1 MLVKQRVKK
10 LLSSLIIISA
20 LSLSGCGAKITQ
32 TNTTMTIESG
42 DKLNFQPTDYFTS
55 SKPDAFDE
63 FVIDTTDVDTTTPG
77 IYNIVVAYKKDRY
90 SISVNVTETIQCINE
105 SFTTEAGKKLEV
117 QTTDIFSAPDA
128 SMYDLI
134 HLDTSSVDTNI
145 VGTYMVNAEYKD
157 RTYPITI
164 SVQDTTA
171 PVLTIKPLGTY
182 NVNDVVKIESVADV
196 RDFSD
201 YTVSFLLDNVKT
213 SEITLSKGTTDYQVV
228 AEDIYGNQST
238 RIATLSA
245 YQTPEDTL
253 KKIAEAEKAA
263 LEMLEQW
270 AQSQNGGGSG
280 NNSGNNNQNQG
291 QSSNNGGGQSSS
303 NNQSQGG
310 NSNNNGQ
317 TDQQTQDAFNAAGQG
332 HDTSIDLDN
341 VEQGDSIG
349 KGTIGG

>member
-1 MLVKQRVKK
+1 MMRKK
-10 LLSSLIIISA
+10 LLSTLIIISA

-238 RIATLSA
+238 RIATISA

-270 AQSQNGGGSG
+270 AQSQNGGG
-280 NNSGNNNQNQG
+280 SGNNNQNQG

-317 TDQQTQDAFNAAGQG
+317 TDQQTQDAFSNAGAG
-332 HDTSIDLDN
+332 SIDVDATKDA
-341 VEQGDSIG
+341 QGDSIG

>member
-1 MLVKQRVKK
+1 MMRKK
-10 LLSSLIIISA
+10 LLSTLIIISA

-134 HLDTSSVDTNI
+134 HLDTSAVDTNI

-238 RIATLSA
+238 RIATISA

-270 AQSQNGGGSG
+270 AQSQNGGGSE

-317 TDQQTQDAFNAAGQG
+317 TDQQTLDAFSNAGFGSVDESTKDA
-332 HDTSIDLDN
+332 
-341 VEQGDSIG
+341 QGDSIG

>member
-1 MLVKQRVKK
+1 MRKT
-10 LLSSLIIISA
+10 LLSTLIIISA

-90 SISVNVTETIQCINE
+90 SISVNVTETIQCIKD

-238 RIATLSA
+238 RIATISA

-270 AQSQNGGGSG
+270 AQSQNGGGSE
-280 NNSGNNNQNQG
+280 NNSGNSNQNQG

-317 TDQQTQDAFNAAGQG
+317 IDQQTQDAFSNAGAGAG
-332 HDTSIDLDN
+332 STGVDVDATKDA
-341 VEQGDSIG
+341 QGDSIG